1 MTPRRAPQR
10 TKPIP
15 PGATGGTAA
24 LAASAGGQ
32 ASGPTAGSTIA
43 LATEARLIAAGVR
56 YAAAWRG
63 KTVVIKYGGS
73 VLEAGT
79 AGTVVEDLVLLKAAG
94 VNPILVH
101 GGGPE
106 ITRMLDRVGKQ
117 TRFVDGLRVTDE
129 ETMEIVEMVLAG
141 RANKAL
147 VAMIGR
153 AGGSAVGLSGKDAGL
168 LRARRLSGP
177 TDLGLVGEVV
187 EVRAAVLETISGAG
201 HIPVIASIGIGE
213 DGVSLNL
220 NADHAAGA
228 LAAAVGASKLIIL
241 TDVPGVMRSDGGR
254 SVLLSSLTAAQARR
268 LLADGTISRGMVPKV
283 EACLAA
289 LDQGVP
295 SAHIIGTEAPHALL
309 LELFTEE
316 GIGTM
321 ITPGGGG

>member
-1 MTPRRAPQR
+1 VITSS
-10 TKPIP
+10 ID
-15 PGATGGTAA
+15 
-24 LAASAGGQ
+24 
-32 ASGPTAGSTIA
+32 

-73 VLEAGT
+73 VLDAGA

-106 ITRMLDRVGKQ
+106 ITRMLDRIGKQ
-117 TRFVDGLRVTDE
+117 TQFIDGLRVTDA

-141 RANKAL
+141 RANKAM
-147 VAMIGR
+147 VTMIGG

-168 LRARRLSGP
+168 LRARRVDG
-177 TDLGLVGEVV
+177 TVDLGLVGEVV
-187 EVRAAVLETISGAG
+187 EVRGEILKTIGDAG
-201 HIPVIASIGIGE
+201 HVPVIASIGIGD
-213 DGVSLNL
+213 DGASLNL

-228 LAAAVGASKLIIL
+228 VAAAVGASKLILL
-241 TDVPGVMRSDGGR
+241 TDVPGVMRGEGAGAT
-254 SVLLSSLTAAQARR
+254 LLSLLTADEARR
-268 LLADGTISRGMVPKV
+268 LIADGTISRGMIPKV
-283 EACLAA
+283 EAA
-289 LDQGVP
+289 LHALERGVP

-321 ITPGGGG
+321 ITGGAG

>member
-1 MTPRRAPQR
+1 MD
-10 TKPIP
+10 
-15 PGATGGTAA
+15 
-24 LAASAGGQ
+24 
-32 ASGPTAGSTIA
+32 

-73 VLEAGT
+73 VLDAGA

-106 ITRMLDRVGKQ
+106 ITRMLDRIGKQ
-117 TRFVDGLRVTDE
+117 TQFVDGLRVTDA

-141 RANKAL
+141 RANKAMVTL
-147 VAMIGR
+147 IGA

-168 LRARRLSGP
+168 LRARRVDGP
-177 TDLGLVGEVV
+177 VDLGLVGEVV
-187 EVRAAVLETISGAG
+187 EVRGEILKIIGDAG
-201 HIPVIASIGIGE
+201 HMPVIASIGIGD
-213 DGVSLNL
+213 DGASLNL

-228 LAAAVGASKLIIL
+228 VAAAVGASKLILL
-241 TDVPGVMRSDGGR
+241 TDVPGVMKGEGAGAT
-254 SVLLSSLTAAQARR
+254 LLSLLTADEARR
-268 LLADGTISRGMVPKV
+268 LFADGTISRGMIPKV
-283 EACLAA
+283 EAALLA
-289 LDQGVP
+289 LERGVP
-295 SAHIIGTEAPHALL
+295 SAHIIGTQAPHALL

-321 ITPGGGG
+321 ITGGAR